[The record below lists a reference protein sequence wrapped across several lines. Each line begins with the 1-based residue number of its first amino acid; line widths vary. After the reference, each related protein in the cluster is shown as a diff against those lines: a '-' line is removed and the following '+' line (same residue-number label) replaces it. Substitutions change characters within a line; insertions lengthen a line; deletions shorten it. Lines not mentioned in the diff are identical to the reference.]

1 MQNYWVLMVRV
12 SASTPAGR
20 RDMNLTAPTSVP
32 ESEAKPRAAA
42 SALNAAKEHVAALL
56 GVDASDVVVDWYDF
70 VVGDEPLGSPARRP
84 APTPVTQPPPELD
97 LPCVMQ
103 RRFGGVDFE
112 IEMAAT
118 GNKNFVD
125 LAAIR
130 VLGSSRAH
138 FLTGYI
144 SHDGFAEFEVWRGG
158 GALVLSSPE
167 EAEAHVAVVRLVADE
182 LIPACRRWF
191 ARHAPGQ
198 RGVNTSA
205 EPAP

>member
-42 SALNAAKEHVAALL
+42 SALNAAKEHVAAML

-103 RRFGGVDFE
+103 RRFGGMDFE
-112 IEMAAT
+112 IEMSPKRAM
-118 GNKNFVD
+118 GYVD
-125 LAAIR
+125 LAVFR
-130 VLGSSRAH
+130 VLGSMRSH
-138 FLTGYI
+138 YLTGFI
-144 SHDGFAEFEVWRGG
+144 CRDGFAEFHIYKK
-158 GALVLSSPE
+158 LVPE
-167 EAEAHVAVVRLVADE
+167 EAEAHVAVVRLVANE
-182 LIPACRRWF
+182 LIPACRRWL